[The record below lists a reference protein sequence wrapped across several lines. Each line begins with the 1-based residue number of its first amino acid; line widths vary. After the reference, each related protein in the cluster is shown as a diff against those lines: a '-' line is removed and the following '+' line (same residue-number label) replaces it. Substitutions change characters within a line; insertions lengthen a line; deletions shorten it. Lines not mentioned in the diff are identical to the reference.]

1 MNDVVS
7 TTDESSLFWVLAPC
21 GLCYGTPMTHQ
32 KALECIKRHSL
43 YPDEPNW
50 TIAREAD
57 LQAAIEAI
65 DARMEAES
73 RARLAQFESE
83 ICGRDL

>member
-1 MNDVVS
+1 MNDVVR
-7 TTDESSLFWVLAPC
+7 TANGSSLFWVLAPC
-21 GLCYGTPMTHQ
+21 GLCYGPPMTYEQ
-32 KALECIKRHSL
+32 ALQCIKGHSL

-57 LQAAIEAI
+57 LQAAIQAI

-83 ICGRDL
+83 FCGRDL